1 MNQKVIEKQELIA
14 FLEEKARIIRR
25 DILTMIYI
33 AQSGHPGGSLS
44 AADILTTLYFHV
56 LKINSKDPDWAERD
70 RFILSKGHACP
81 VWYACLA
88 EKGFFP
94 VEELSTLREING
106 RLQGH
111 PDMKKTPGID
121 FTTGSLGQ
129 GLSSGIG
136 IALALKQ
143 KAIDSRIYV
152 MLGDGELNEG
162 QVWEAAMAAAKF
174 KLDHL
179 IAVIDYN
186 NLQIDG
192 ACSNIMPL
200 EPLSEKWK
208 AFNWQVLTI
217 DGHDL
222 SAILDAFDTARST
235 VGKPTMIIAKTTK
248 GKGVSFM
255 ENECDWHGI
264 APRTDQ
270 YIQAMQELGVD
281 IHHLE
286 DNQSGLLLRAQKAV
300 DADKRESLSSSD
312 KASPKPVKPIP
323 TRDAY
328 GEILVKLGEEIPNL
342 VVLEAD
348 ISKSTRTKRFA
359 ERFPERFYQFGVAE
373 ANMMVAAAG
382 LAATGMIPFVSTYA
396 IFASMRASE
405 QIRTYVCYPNLNV
418 KIAVSHGG
426 ITSANDGVTHQATED
441 LGMMRTIPGLVV
453 IMPADYFATKALVQE
468 AARYQGPVY
477 LRFTRDAVPI
487 IYDSNESFEIG
498 KGKLLREGDHISLVA
513 IGDMVSHTLAASDA
527 LRQEGIHADV
537 IDMHTIKPIDEELLL
552 SSVRKTGHVVT
563 VEDHQINGGLGGA
576 VSEVL
581 SEKCPTL
588 LHRIGLKNT
597 FAESGQYK
605 LLLEKYQMSTNHIT
619 AEAKKLLNFRD

>member
-1 MNQKVIEKQELIA
+1 
-14 FLEEKARIIRR
+14 
-25 DILTMIYI
+25 
-33 AQSGHPGGSLS
+33 
-44 AADILTTLYFHV
+44 
-56 LKINSKDPDWAERD
+56 
-70 RFILSKGHACP
+70 
-81 VWYACLA
+81 
-88 EKGFFP
+88 
-94 VEELSTLREING
+94 
-106 RLQGH
+106 
-111 PDMKKTPGID
+111 MKKTPGID

-143 KAIDSRIYV
+143 KAIDSRVYV
-152 MLGDGELNEG
+152 MLGDGELDEG

-174 KLDHL
+174 KLDNL
-179 IAVIDYN
+179 IAIIDYN

-192 ACSNIMPL
+192 ACSSIMPL
-200 EPLSEKWK
+200 EPLAEKWK

-217 DGHDL
+217 NGHDM

-255 ENECDWHGI
+255 ENECDWHGM
-264 APRTDQ
+264 APKTDQ
-270 YIQAMQELGVD
+270 YVQAMQELGVD

-286 DNQSGLLLRAQKAV
+286 ENKSGLLVRAQKAV
-300 DADKRESLSSSD
+300 DADKRESLSTSD
-312 KASPKPVKPIP
+312 KALPKPLKPIP

-348 ISKSTRTKRFA
+348 ISKSTRTKLFA
-359 ERFPERFYQFGVAE
+359 ERFPDRFYQFGVAE

-405 QIRTYVCYPNLNV
+405 QIRTYICYPNLNV

-487 IYDSNESFEIG
+487 IYALERKFRD
-498 KGKLLREGDHISLVA
+498 REGK
-513 IGDMVSHTLAASDA
+513 
-527 LRQEGIHADV
+527 V
-537 IDMHTIKPIDEELLL
+537 IKRRL
-552 SSVRKTGHVVT
+552 
-563 VEDHQINGGLGGA
+563 
-576 VSEVL
+576 
-581 SEKCPTL
+581 
-588 LHRIGLKNT
+588 
-597 FAESGQYK
+597 
-605 LLLEKYQMSTNHIT
+605 
-619 AEAKKLLNFRD
+619 